1 MIENTLAALKA
12 IDITG
17 AIRRDED
24 YKAEKAQIEDA
35 ISAGQARAQAIR
47 DEIRDAEKAGGV
59 DGEAVADAM
68 LRGEVIEAVSVEKL
82 QKELDTI
89 NAGLRTLNQRMT
101 YMVQDRRMKSDPI
114 ETEINAAIGPL
125 VEMLQEEAVA
135 SVKALAQIYADAEAL
150 SRLAPKSR
158 AGSLSESLNDVL
170 IAAGNAHLH
179 SQPEYPVTR
188 ELHALAETPCM
199 QYLKRRISNEAH
211 QLRHRPDMDFV
222 RLVAGRK

>member
-68 LRGEVIEAVSVEKL
+68 LRGEVIEAISVEKL

-89 NAGLRTLNQRMT
+89 NAGLRTLNQRM
-101 YMVQDRRMKSDPI
+101 Y
-114 ETEINAAIGPL
+114 
-125 VEMLQEEAVA
+125 A
-135 SVKALAQIYADAEAL
+135 SIAPTVLSFRLFRCTALDAETSRAEDRWRRLPL
-150 SRLAPKSR
+150 SRSEDASTALPSRPRPARAMAP
-158 AGSLSESLNDVL
+158 
-170 IAAGNAHLH
+170 
-179 SQPEYPVTR
+179 
-188 ELHALAETPCM
+188 
-199 QYLKRRISNEAH
+199 RILPTAI
-211 QLRHRPDMDFV
+211 LPP
-222 RLVAGRK
+222 